1 MQLPKDQSVDVGL
14 LSAVFNN
21 TTATYKF
28 YWFLA
33 ILEAVEEGKSEIEKH
48 ELFARMIT
56 NAWYTVNYFH
66 LSFGVHDKIQA
77 AVETIKRLESF
88 NIDEKKKDLFTK
100 ILHSKSKEVAKNLT
114 HFNANVPFKFLSP
127 WLGSHSEKDMYRMS
141 QENVNFP
148 LYALYPD
155 RILLQPAWF
164 EYVQKNSGF
173 LKDFCFWNLTLFL
186 QVRNP
191 NVPNIPNKLKQ
202 PEKRGGLSSHK
213 RNFWD
218 LVLAEIGAEC
228 IYTSKKLEIGG
239 YDVEHFIPF
248 QFLSHDQMWNLI
260 PADPSFN
267 SKKGD
272 KLPDLDT
279 YFNGFYEVQ
288 ENAVNYIKKVK
299 PNNPYLEDYLYFFND
314 LKLSKEKYRD
324 QLQPLISI
332 AHNNGFEFMRS

>member
-1 MQLPKDQSVDVGL
+1 MELPKDQSVDIGL

-33 ILEAVEEGKSEIEKH
+33 IIESVEEGKAEIEKH
-48 ELFARMIT
+48 ELFARMIA

-66 LSFGVHDKIQA
+66 LSFGKHDKIQD
-77 AVETIKRLESF
+77 AVEAIKRIESF
-88 NIDEKKKDLFTK
+88 DIDVKKKDLLNK
-100 ILHSKSKEVAKNLT
+100 ILKSDSKEITRNLS
-114 HFNANVPFKFLSP
+114 HFNANVPHKFLSP
-127 WLGSHSEKDMYRMS
+127 WLGSHSEKDMYSMS
-141 QENVNFP
+141 QENVNLP
-148 LYALYPD
+148 LYALYAD
-155 RILLQPAWF
+155 RIVIQPAWY
-164 EYVQKNSGF
+164 EYLRKNSGF

-202 PEKRGGLSSHK
+202 PEKRGSLSAHK

-218 LVLAEIGAEC
+218 LVLTECGVDC
-228 IYTSKKLEIGG
+228 IYTAKKLELGA

-272 KLPDLDT
+272 KLPDLDK
-279 YFNGFYEVQ
+279 YFTGFYNIQ
-288 ENAVNYIKKVK
+288 ENAVNYIKRVK
-299 PNNPYLEDYLYFFND
+299 PNNPFLEDYLYFFQD
-314 LKLSKEKYRD
+314 LQLSKEKYRE
-324 QLQPLISI
+324 QLQPLIAI
-332 AHNNGFEFMRS
+332 AHNNGFQFMKS